1 MQVETKALV
10 FSSVKYGEADLI
22 VTCYTERFGL
32 KSYLLRAVLRA
43 KKSKLRASLFQP
55 LTLLQLNAYHKDKGT
70 LERIQDAQ
78 ILVPYKT
85 LHTQVV
91 KTSLVMFLSEILKN
105 SVKEEEA
112 NPELFQFL
120 MSSLLWLDENEKI
133 ANFHLAFLL
142 KLTGHLGFYPDFIHC
157 EWPYFNLMDGVFQ
170 KSPSG
175 AFSEGGTGIEVM
187 IQLHH
192 CTLEDISTLAIDK
205 KNRIETLQ
213 VLLKYY
219 QLHVQ
224 DYRTPKSLAVLTQ
237 LFH

>member
-1 MQVETKALV
+1 MQVDTKALV

-22 VTCYTERFGL
+22 VTCYTEKFGL
-32 KSYLLRAVLRA
+32 KSYLLRAILKS
-43 KKSKLRASLFQP
+43 KKGKLRASLFQP

-78 ILVPYKT
+78 ILFPYKSM
-85 LHTQVV
+85 HTQVV

-120 MSSLLWLDENEKI
+120 ASSLEWLDENVKI
-133 ANFHLAFLL
+133 ANFHLVFLL
-142 KLTGHLGFYPDFIHC
+142 KLTGHLGFYPDFSDS
-157 EWPYFNLMDGVFQ
+157 ELPYFNLMDGVFQ
-170 KSPSG
+170 NNPSG
-175 AFSEGGTGIEVM
+175 DFSEGGPSAKIM
-187 IQLHH
+187 IKLHH
-192 CTLEDISTLAIDK
+192 CTLDDISALTIA
-205 KNRIETLQ
+205 KNDRMDVLQ
-213 VLLKYY
+213 LLLKYY

-224 DYRTPKSLAVLTQ
+224 DYRTPRSLSVLTQ

>member
-112 NPELFQFL
+112 NLELFRFL

-157 EWPYFNLMDGVFQ
+157 ELPYFNLMDGVFQ
-170 KSPSG
+170 KSPTG
-175 AFSEGGTGIEVM
+175 DFSEGGAGIQVM

-192 CTLEDISTLAIDK
+192 CTLNDISTLAIDK